1 MLANSTPD
9 NSEKIDPVVL
19 ASFQKSFTSAQDV
32 SWSDAGNFYRAQFL
46 LNCQYVSAFFT
57 KEGSMLGLTKN
68 ISFTQLPIFL
78 QANLKEVQENT
89 WITDLFEL
97 SNEDGT
103 TYYLTLENANEK
115 ITYRSVKNEWT
126 LYQKKSK

>member
-1 MLANSTPD
+1 
-9 NSEKIDPVVL
+9 
-19 ASFQKSFTSAQDV
+19 
-32 SWSDAGNFYRAQFL
+32 
-46 LNCQYVSAFFT
+46 
-57 KEGSMLGLTKN
+57 MLGLTKN